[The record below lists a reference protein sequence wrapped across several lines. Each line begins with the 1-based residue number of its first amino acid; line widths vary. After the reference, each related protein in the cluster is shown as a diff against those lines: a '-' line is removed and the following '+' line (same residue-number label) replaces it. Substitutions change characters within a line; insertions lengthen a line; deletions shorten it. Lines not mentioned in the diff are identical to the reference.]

1 MKRSGLIVHRE
12 SAALPAAGALATSHG
27 SILLSPDTRSLA
39 VLVTYTLDGSSTT
52 GQPEIVPYWQF
63 GSGADAQWRP
73 DPSYGVET
81 EGTGDITIP
90 FKETIVELAI
100 PANSSA
106 KAYPPIVLTVP
117 DGATAFQARPREAGD
132 TAHPG
137 TLAMWVVLLKGE
149 G

>member
-1 MKRSGLIVHRE
+1 MKRSGLLTHRA
-12 SAALPAAGALATSHG
+12 SAALPGAGAVTTAHG
-27 SILLSPDTRSLA
+27 SILLSPNAKSLA
-39 VLVTYTLDGSSTT
+39 LLVTYTLDGSSTT
-52 GQPEIVPYWQF
+52 GQPEILPYWQF
-63 GSGADAQWRP
+63 GSGAAAQWRP

-81 EGTGDITIP
+81 EAAADITIP

-100 PANSSA
+100 PPNSSA
-106 KAYPPIVLTVP
+106 KAYPSIVLTVP

-137 TLAMWVVLLKGE
+137 VLAMWVVIVEE